1 MFVGA
6 AGEDSRSLKNL
17 LGMSIRGGG
26 SAVEKYPPATGS
38 HVQKELHKRQQV
50 VMVVRDPAE
59 GAAQCLE
66 LWGQRHPVGSGKAA
80 FTSALLP
87 SELRGARGIT
97 RPQTP
102 KEAAS
107 GALPM

>member
-6 AGEDSRSLKNL
+6 AGEDPRSSKNL
-17 LGMSIRGGG
+17 LGMSIRGGT
-26 SAVEKYPPATGS
+26 SAVEKHPPATGS
-38 HVQKELHKRQQV
+38 HVQKELHKRQEV
-50 VMVVRDPAE
+50 VVVVGDPAE

-66 LWGQRHPVGSGKAA
+66 LWGQRHPLGWGKAA

-87 SELRGARGIT
+87 SELRGAKGIT

-102 KEAAS
+102 EKAAS
-107 GALPM
+107 GALSM